1 MRSVVVFAVAS
12 LVLLAAGVWLF
23 GLAYEAPDEQHA
35 VLVSAC
41 VAFVVQVISF
51 IALRFGGREN
61 MIAMWGVGML
71 LRMATLAAFAF
82 VVVGAL
88 GLPSG
93 AALISLVA
101 FFLVSSLLEP
111 LLINT

>member
-23 GLAYEAPDEQHA
+23 GLAYEAPDERHA

>member
-1 MRSVVVFAVAS
+1 MRSVAVFAAAS
-12 LVLLAAGVWLF
+12 LVMLAAGVWLF
-23 GLAYEAPDEQHA
+23 GLVYEAPDARHA
-35 VLVSAC
+35 IMVSAC

-61 MIAMWGVGML
+61 MMAMWGVGML

-93 AALISLVA
+93 AALVSLVA
-101 FFLVSSLLEP
+101 FFFVSSLLEP